1 MGFGQG
7 DQAGSMSRFKP
18 CGLCSQ
24 IPAPEEPGQ
33 DGLALLPGG
42 FLGIQRAGFS
52 RHRDGSHPAGLTD
65 FSPAAEQSMLQS
77 GEMEQQ

>member
-1 MGFGQG
+1 MARPFCQ
-7 DQAGSMSRFKP
+7 
-18 CGLCSQ
+18 
-24 IPAPEEPGQ
+24 
-33 DGLALLPGG
+33 GG
-42 FLGIQRAGFS
+42 FWGHRAGFS